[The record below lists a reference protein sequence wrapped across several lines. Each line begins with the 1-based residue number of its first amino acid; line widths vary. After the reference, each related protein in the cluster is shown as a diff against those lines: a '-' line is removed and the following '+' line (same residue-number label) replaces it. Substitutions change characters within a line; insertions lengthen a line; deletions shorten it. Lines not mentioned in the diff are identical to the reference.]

1 MRRKKV
7 LSLLLALVLAVA
19 PLSGLTGISRAEA
32 QPLAFAGKD
41 LLLHYDMKTT
51 EKVNEQLIIK
61 DVAGGSV
68 TYDGVFKNEN
78 NGLLVKNSEVGYVS
92 FNGGNSNSNSGYIE
106 IPKGSDGKDL
116 LNGLS
121 EVTVSAL
128 VNWENDGTN
137 RWIFGLGTVATPET
151 NKYFFATPNHSNG
164 GVATTGISEKGW
176 PAESLVRGSGR
187 LDAGAWKLVT
197 IVFSDITNTISYYVD
212 GTQIASGSA
221 GGKKLANLINPSA
234 GFSGFIGKSIF
245 TGDPYYKG
253 RVGDFRIYKGALSQ
267 AEVTE
272 LQTEAAATI
281 AKIHQISLDDAY
293 NSLDVDQYLTGTD
306 TSTSAVTNNLALPAT
321 GKNNVGIAWSSSKPA
336 VISNTG
342 AVTRPDVTGTNEQVT
357 LTATLTYQGLT
368 KTKTFTVTVLKTF
381 SHLQVVQADATR
393 LSIPNVDN
401 IKGNIHLET
410 TGLEGSDITWASS
423 HPSIVKGTAEAV
435 ADTTQLGRVVR
446 PQADTQVT
454 LTATVKSGDQQVT
467 KPFTLTVKKAAAALD
482 YDAYFFAYFTGE
494 YNGGEE
500 ISFAT
505 AEDPLKWNALNNG
518 QSIIK
523 STLGEK
529 GLRDPFIIRSP
540 EGDKFYLLATDLKM
554 GESTNFDD
562 AQINGSHYMM
572 IWESDDLVNWSEQ
585 RMVEVAPKKGG
596 NTWAPEAFYDKNT
609 GDYVV
614 FWASSMKVEDTY
626 GKFPNGSP
634 AGQYNVMYYAT
645 TRDFYT
651 FSEPKVYID
660 EGFPT
665 IDTTML
671 EHNGSIYR
679 FTKSEVGFKVYYEK
693 ANNVFYDKDGI
704 AANGYQF
711 DPIAGTRNG
720 NQGTIGHA
728 GNNEG
733 PTVFKDI
740 KQDKWYMF
748 LDSWPY
754 HVRVSNNLDDGSQ
767 FKDNL
772 LPDSSYA
779 LPPGP
784 RHGTV
789 IPITRAEYNA
799 LQAKY
804 ALPGPTASAQ
814 PVVHYT
820 FDSADVTD
828 KTVKD
833 KSGNG
838 HDAKLVGGA
847 TISTTD
853 KVGAGSGALALDG
866 TSGYVELPQNLIQT
880 LNLQKMTVAAWV
892 KDEQGASNQRIFD
905 FSSPTRSVN
914 RNTMYL
920 STSGDTGSLEFA
932 LVTPFTEKFSD
943 DSTKLGSNYKYALR
957 SSKLPAAAWH
967 HVAVT
972 LDGFDAVVY
981 VDGVEKVRS
990 STFNVEPRMLLETT
1004 MNYIGKSRNASH
1016 ALFGGK
1022 IDDFRIYNRALAQ
1035 TEVATLADEEVPNGP
1050 DVPVTGPEKL
1060 LHYDF
1065 TNIEGGNTVKDLQG
1079 KFDGKWVNPGKAD
1092 WLKSGNIGAIS
1103 FAGGTTDSYIEL
1115 PAGILNGV
1123 TDVTVSA
1130 LINWKGTQGAEWLF
1144 GLGQNDK
1151 KYLYYTPSY
1160 NADTTARFGMATD
1173 AWRNEVS
1180 AKGSKLTAND
1190 WKLVTVVM
1198 SGTEGKLT
1206 YYVDG
1211 KLVSSG
1217 NVAYTLAD
1225 IRNTSG
1231 ISGYIG
1237 KSFYND
1243 PYFGGLIADFQLFK
1257 GALDANAVAAL
1268 QQEAQSKNVKS
1279 LVLDYSADL
1288 LTEADFLGKNTSKD
1302 AVTVNLSFPAAGKY
1316 GTSIKWE
1323 SSDPG
1328 VISDKGVVLRPT
1340 AEAGNSTVTL
1350 TATVSDGTRSVTKSF
1365 TVTVLKNLTSKATA
1379 TLDAG
1384 LLKVYNV
1391 NDVRGN
1397 LTLPTKGANGSVI
1410 TWTSSNPAIITSTGE
1425 VARPANGSGDV
1436 QVQLT
1441 ATIQSGSEKL
1451 TKAFQATVRELPK
1464 QEAYGGYLFTYFT
1477 GEGTANGEQ
1486 IYFAL
1491 SEGNNALKWNEIGKE
1506 TNGKKDPLFTS
1517 NLGEKGLRD
1526 PFIIRSPEGDR
1537 FYMIAT
1543 DLKIYGNGDW
1553 DRAQRYGS
1561 LSLMVWESTDLINW
1575 SNQRMV
1581 KVSPDAAGNT
1591 WAPEA
1596 HYDPATGEYVV
1607 FWASKLYDNEAH
1619 SGGTHNVMMYAKTR
1633 DFYTFSE
1640 PEVYIDRGY
1649 SLIDTTM
1656 INHNDKVYRFTKDE
1670 RDYNATNSPHG
1681 KFVFQEVGNSILDAN
1696 FKMIK
1701 EGIGQGQISAGE
1713 GPTIF
1718 KSNTEEKWYL
1728 FIDEFGGRGYV
1739 PFETTDLNS
1748 GNWSIPA
1755 TYSLPS
1761 RPRHGTVIPVTT
1773 TEHNAL
1779 TSTLPKI
1786 ATPTGV
1792 AATGV
1797 TLNESTVEL
1806 KTGQQLQLTATVA
1819 PANATNKAVLWTSS
1833 NNAVATVDATG
1844 KITAEQPGSAVISVT
1859 TVDGSYLAVAEVTV
1873 ATPNTPVVL
1882 KGDTTAISGLPFRIT
1897 FGFDGLDESF
1907 VAHDITFQ
1915 YDPNVLEFVS
1925 VQSLRKDSFEV
1936 AGDKSTT
1943 GALRL
1948 LTFSVKE
1955 NSPNGTNLELTFK
1968 AKSSAIPGTTLIKVE
1983 PIIVST
1989 KLGAEHPIN
1998 GATHSVE
2005 VRAGNLEALRSLI
2018 TDAQTMHDKAVEGLR
2033 IGQYAE
2039 GSKAKLQTAINAAKV
2054 VANNNA
2060 STSDQIAAALTNLNS
2075 AFNTF
2080 KSSVNRAVTSDY
2092 NQDNSLSVGDLGIVA
2107 SSYGAKK
2114 SDSNWEQLKQY
2125 DLNNDG
2131 EVNILDLVIMAKRIM
2146 SWE

>member
-7 LSLLLALVLAVA
+7 LPLLLALLLTVA
-19 PLSGLTGISRAEA
+19 PLSGLTGTSRAEA
-32 QPLAFAGKD
+32 QALAFAGKD

-51 EKVNEQLIIK
+51 DTVNDQLIIK

-68 TYDGVFKNEN
+68 TYNGIFRNPS
-78 NGLLVKNSEVGYVS
+78 NGLLVKSSDAGYVS
-92 FNGGNSNSNSGYIE
+92 FNGGSSTSNSGYIE

-128 VNWENDGTN
+128 VNWEDDGQN
-137 RWIFGLGTVATPET
+137 RWIFGFGAVATPET
-151 NKYFFATPNHSNG
+151 NKYFFATPRHSSGNVT
-164 GVATTGISEKGW
+164 VAGISENGYPTEALVKGT
-176 PAESLVRGSGR
+176 SR
-187 LDAGAWKLVT
+187 LTAGAWKLVT
-197 IVFSDITNTISYYVD
+197 IVFSETTNTVTYYVD
-212 GTQIASGSA
+212 GTQVATGSA
-221 GGKKLANLINPSA
+221 GGKKLTNLINPAAS
-234 GFSGFIGKSIF
+234 FSGFIGKSIF

-253 RVGDFRIYKGALSQ
+253 KVSDFRVYKGALTTS
-267 AEVTE
+267 EVGQ
-272 LQTEAAATI
+272 LQTEAAATVT
-281 AKIHQISLDDAY
+281 KIHQISLDDAY
-293 NSLDVDQYLTGTD
+293 NSLNVADYLTGTD
-306 TSTSAVTNNLALPAT
+306 TSITAVTSNLTLPAT
-321 GKNNVGIAWSSSKPA
+321 GKNSVAIAWSSSNPA
-336 VISNTG
+336 VISSTG
-342 AVTRPDVTGTNEQVT
+342 VVTRPDVTGYNEQVT

-368 KTKTFTVTVLKTF
+368 QTKTFTITVLKTF
-381 SHLQVVQADATR
+381 SHLQVAQADAAR

-423 HPSIVKGTAEAV
+423 HPSIVMGTAEAV
-435 ADTTQLGRVVR
+435 GNSTQLGRVVR

-467 KPFTLTVKKAAAALD
+467 KTFVLTVKQAAAALD

-494 YNGGEE
+494 YVGGEE

-523 STLGEK
+523 SKLGTE

-572 IWESDDLVNWSEQ
+572 VWESDDLVNWSEQ
-585 RMVEVAPKKGG
+585 RMVKVAPDKGG

-614 FWASSMKVEDTY
+614 FWASSMKVADTY
-626 GKFPNGSP
+626 GKYPNGSP

-665 IDTTML
+665 IDTTMI

-679 FTKSEVGFKVYYEK
+679 FTKSEVGYKVYYEK
-693 ANNVFYDKDGI
+693 ADNVFYDNDNI

-711 DPIAGTRNG
+711 NVISGTKSG
-720 NQGTIGHA
+720 NQGMIGHA

-767 FKDNL
+767 FMNNL
-772 LPDSSYA
+772 LSDSTYA

-804 ALPGPTASAQ
+804 ALPGPTASTE

-820 FDSADVTD
+820 FDSADVTGT
-828 KTVKD
+828 TVKD

-853 KVGAGSGALALDG
+853 KVGTGSGALALDG
-866 TSGYVELPQNLIQT
+866 TSGYVELPQNLIKD

-892 KDEQGASNQRIFD
+892 KDEQGASDQRIFD
-905 FSSPTRSVN
+905 FSSPTGRTAN

-920 STSGDTGSLEFA
+920 STSGDTSNLEFA
-932 LVTPFTEKFSD
+932 LVTPFTEKFSSE
-943 DSTKLGSNYKYALR
+943 STKLGASYKYALR
-957 SSKLPAAAWH
+957 STRLTSAAWH

-972 LDGFDAVVY
+972 MDGFDAVVY
-981 VDGVEKVRS
+981 VDGVEKARS

-1022 IDDFRIYNRALAQ
+1022 MDDFRIYNRALAQ
-1035 TEVATLADEEVPNGP
+1035 AEVATLATEQVPTEPEVP
-1050 DVPVTGPEKL
+1050 TGPEKL

-1065 TNIEGGNTVKDLQG
+1065 TNIVDDTTVKDLQG
-1079 KFDGKWVNPGKAD
+1079 KFDGKWVNPGNAD
-1092 WLKSGNIGAIS
+1092 WLKVGNTGAIS
-1103 FAGGTTDSYIEL
+1103 FAGGTTNSYIEL

-1123 TDVTVSA
+1123 NDVTVSA
-1130 LINWKGTQGAEWLF
+1130 LVNWKGTQGAEWLF
-1144 GLGQNDK
+1144 ALGQNSQ

-1160 NADTTARFGMATD
+1160 NADTTARFGMATN
-1173 AWRNEVS
+1173 AWSNEVS
-1180 AKGSKLTAND
+1180 AKGTKLTAND

-1211 KLVSSG
+1211 QLVSTAAVG
-1217 NVAYTLAD
+1217 FTLAD

-1237 KSFYND
+1237 KSFYSGD
-1243 PYFGGLIADFQLFK
+1243 PYFGGMIADFQLFK

-1268 QQEAQSKNVKS
+1268 QQEAQSKNAKS
-1279 LVLDYSADL
+1279 LVLDYSASL
-1288 LTEADFLGKNTSKD
+1288 LSEADFLDDNASKD
-1302 AVTVNLSFPAAGKY
+1302 AVTVNLSLPTAGKY
-1316 GTSIKWE
+1316 GTVITWE
-1323 SSDPG
+1323 SSNPE
-1328 VISDKGVVLRPT
+1328 VISHNGKVMRPT
-1340 AEAGNSTVTL
+1340 AEEGDRSVTL

-1365 TVTVLKNLTSKATA
+1365 TVTVLKNLSSKETA

-1410 TWTSSNPAIITSTGE
+1410 TWVSSNPAIITTTGE

-1464 QEAYGGYLFTYFT
+1464 QEANSGYLFTYFT
-1477 GEGTANGEQ
+1477 GEGTSDGEQ

-1491 SEGNNALKWNEIGKE
+1491 SEGNTALKWREMNAGK
-1506 TNGKKDPLFTS
+1506 PVFTS
-1517 NLGEKGLRD
+1517 NMGENGLRD

-1537 FYMIAT
+1537 FYLIAT

-1553 DRAQRYGS
+1553 DRAQRTGS
-1561 LSLMVWESTDLINW
+1561 LNIMVWESTDLINW

-1581 KVSPDAAGNT
+1581 QVSPEAAGNT

-1607 FWASKLYDNEAH
+1607 FWASKLYDNKAH
-1619 SGGTHNVMMYAKTR
+1619 SGSTHNVMMYAKTR

-1640 PEVYIDRGY
+1640 PQVYIDRGY

-1656 INHNDKVYRFTKDE
+1656 INHNNKVYRFTKDE
-1670 RDYNATNSPHG
+1670 RGYNATTAPHG
-1681 KFVFQEVGNSILDAN
+1681 KFVFQEVGNSILDPS
-1696 FKMIK
+1696 FQMIK
-1701 EGIGQGQISAGE
+1701 EGIGQDKLSAGE

-1739 PFETTDLNS
+1739 PFETTDLDS
-1748 GNWSIPA
+1748 GNWTIPA

-1761 RPRHGTVIPVTT
+1761 KPRHGTVIPVTA
-1773 TEHNAL
+1773 TEYKAL
-1779 TSTLPKI
+1779 NSTLPKI
-1786 ATPTGV
+1786 TTPSGVQATGV
-1792 AATGV
+1792 A
-1797 TLNESTVEL
+1797 LNSSAAEL
-1806 KTGQQLQLTATVA
+1806 ETGQQLQLTATVA

-1833 NNAVATVDATG
+1833 NTAVATVDASG
-1844 KITAEQPGSAVISVT
+1844 KITAVQPGRAAISVT

-1873 ATPNTPVVL
+1873 ATPNTSVVL
-1882 KGDTTAISGLPFRIT
+1882 TGDTTAISGLPFQIT
-1897 FGFDGLDESF
+1897 FGFDGLDEN
-1907 VAHDITFQ
+1907 VIAQDITFK
-1915 YDPNVLEFVS
+1915 YDANALEFVS
-1925 VQSLRKDSFEV
+1925 VRALREGIQVLDS
-1936 AGDKSTT
+1936 KSTT
-1943 GALRL
+1943 GELRL
-1948 LTFSVKE
+1948 LTVNLKT
-1955 NSPNGTNLELTFK
+1955 NPNGMNLELTFK
-1968 AKSSAIPGTTLIKVE
+1968 AKSSAIPGVTMVTADH
-1983 PIIVST
+1983 IIVAAGEGT
-1989 KLGAEHPIN
+1989 DIAVN
-1998 GATHSVE
+1998 GASHSVE
-2005 VRAGNLEALRSLI
+2005 IRTGNLDALRSLI
-2018 TDAQTMHDKAVEGLR
+2018 TSAQTAHDNAVEGLR

-2054 VANNNA
+2054 VANNNV
-2060 STSDQIAAALTNLNS
+2060 STSDQIAAALTALNS

-2080 KSSVNRAVTSDY
+2080 KSSVNRAVVSDY
-2092 NQDNSLSVGDLGIVA
+2092 NRDNSLTIGDLGIVTT
-2107 SSYGAKK
+2107 SYGAKI
-2114 SDSNWEQLKQY
+2114 SDTNWEEMKKY
-2125 DLNNDG
+2125 DLNSDG
-2131 EVNILDLVIMAKRIM
+2131 KIDIEDLVIMAKRIL